1 MSAPIVVKGQVTYV
15 GDEVD
20 VFGWNDM
27 SKGRA
32 AISVNG
38 RFCCSVSIVALVGMY
53 PAIESAGWIAFA
65 QESRIELCA
74 LILLMC
80 RHWNAWSPYMSCVF
94 PHRHVG
100 ALVLVCIVSRS
111 FRLMDKSKLQLGCR

>member
-1 MSAPIVVKGQVTYV
+1 MIVMSAPIVVKGQVTYV

-38 RFCCSVSIVALVGMY
+38 RFCCLVSIVALVGMY
-53 PAIESAGWIAFA
+53 LAIESAG
-65 QESRIELCA
+65 
-74 LILLMC
+74 
-80 RHWNAWSPYMSCVF
+80 
-94 PHRHVG
+94 
-100 ALVLVCIVSRS
+100 
-111 FRLMDKSKLQLGCR
+111 